1 MLEKKNKVRGLTL
14 SDFKTYRTATVI
26 KIVWSWPQDKY
37 IDQWNRIESSEINSH
52 IWSKDFLQGW
62 QNLFNGERTVFFFF
76 STNHGKKAGYARAE
90 NKAGPSAHAHQLK
103 P

>member
-62 QNLFNGERTVFFFF
+62 QNLFNGERTVIFFFQQIM
-76 STNHGKKAGYARAE
+76 AR
-90 NKAGPSAHAHQLK
+90 KPDTHVQKTKLGPQLMHTS
-103 P
+103 